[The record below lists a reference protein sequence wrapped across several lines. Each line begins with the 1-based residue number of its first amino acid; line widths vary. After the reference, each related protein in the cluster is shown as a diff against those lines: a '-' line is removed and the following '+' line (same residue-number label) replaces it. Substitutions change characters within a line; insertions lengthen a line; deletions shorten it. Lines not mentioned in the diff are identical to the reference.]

1 MVVDAQSSKRSTAAE
16 RPAPV
21 DVPDGD
27 AGAYLEELLEPGAVE
42 LPSTE
47 AGEPAEQLEDLEAV
61 ELAGPHL
68 RLAGSIGLGRFR
80 RLSDLLNH
88 HDGPLV
94 VRDATILRRNGTAT
108 HVTTPSIWV
117 NLADVTL
124 IGQTSEIG
132 HAEPAPEMRIPKER
146 RFLVVVTPGHTL
158 TGDVYIPVGGQ
169 LAVFIE
175 SIDPPFIPM
184 TNVRTRS
191 LADRRIITTYGFA
204 LLNRRQIVAA
214 TEAPPGIQI
223 DRRRI

>member
-1 MVVDAQSSKRSTAAE
+1 MVVDAQSAKRSAAAE
-16 RPAPV
+16 RPAPA

-42 LPSTE
+42 LPSTGGE
-47 AGEPAEQLEDLEAV
+47 AAEDLEAV

-132 HAEPAPEMRIPKER
+132 HAPPAPEMRIDKER

-175 SIDPPFIPM
+175 SVDPPFIPM

-214 TEAPPGIQI
+214 TEAPPGIQV
-223 DRRRI
+223 DRRGI